1 VLFLTLPVAS
11 LSRSSGSKFHT
22 RWVGQ
27 CGVVIIGQSQKRK
40 IVWLKEPTRG
50 SVRNFIEYLRLVP
63 LSGGPPTPLVGLLVK
78 PLCFGKFSA
87 NL

>member
-27 CGVVIIGQSQKRK
+27 CGVVIIGQSQKRT
-40 IVWLKEPTRG
+40 IAWLKEPPRG
-50 SVRNFIEYLRLVP
+50 SVRSFTEYLGLVP
-63 LSGGPPTPLVGLLVK
+63 LSVGPPTPLVGLLVK
-78 PLCFGKFSA
+78 PLGFDKFST